1 MRRNLVAGTVM
12 AALLALIP
20 LSASSRPGILEG
32 KALGEAPAIEARPP
46 PFEFGSVSTAQ
57 SFD

>member
-20 LSASSRPGILEG
+20 LSTSSRPGALEG
-32 KALGEAPAIEARPP
+32 KALGDPPTVEAVPP
-46 PFEFGSVSTAQ
+46 PFEFGTVSTAQ